1 MMTFSENTREEKVT
15 KSDLRRMF
23 LRSMTFEG
31 SWDYERQM
39 YLANAF
45 TLAPIIEK
53 LYPADK
59 DRAEAL
65 KRHLE
70 FFNITPYLSTIVCGI
85 VAAMEE
91 MKANGGEISGEA
103 ISNVKTSL
111 MGPLSGIGDSLFLTT
126 WRTVTAGIGCSIA
139 MQGNPLG
146 AVMFFLLF
154 NIPAQAIR
162 YFGAIKG
169 YEMGSKLLAKIAE
182 TNIMEK
188 LTKLTGVVGMMAVG
202 AMIAS
207 MVSVTTPLTYGSG
220 EEALA
225 IQGVLDQIMPCLL
238 PAIATAIIYS
248 ILGKRPNTAVVL
260 IGIVAF
266 SIVCSAFGI
275 L

>member
-1 MMTFSENTREEKVT
+1 
-15 KSDLRRMF
+15 
-23 LRSMTFEG
+23 
-31 SWDYERQM
+31 
-39 YLANAF
+39 
-45 TLAPIIEK
+45 
-53 LYPADK
+53 
-59 DRAEAL
+59 
-65 KRHLE
+65 
-70 FFNITPYLSTIVCGI
+70 
-85 VAAMEE
+85 MEE

-146 AVMFFLLF
+146 AVVFFLLF

-162 YFGAIKG
+162 YLGAIKG

-238 PAIATAIIYS
+238 PAIATTIIYS
-248 ILGKRPNTAVVL
+248 ILEKKPNTAVVL
-260 IGIVAF
+260 VGIVVF